1 MEEKLK
7 RHEIREGAFLILYQL
22 LFGTTLEEIDELN
35 AEAFDMAKNEE
46 TNEIVN
52 GVLEHDAEL
61 LEVIAKYSKTRA
73 ASRIAKV
80 NLVILKIAV
89 FEMKYCERVPN
100 AVAINAPVE
109 LAKQYS
115 QKSDSS
121 FINGILSSYMREL
134 DEKKKNSHGYRVAGK
149 PCRFYAYRQRQAV

>member
-52 GVLEHDAEL
+52 GVLEHDKEL

-89 FEMKYCERVPN
+89 YEMKYCERVPN
-100 AVAINAPVE
+100 AVAINEAVE
-109 LAKQYS
+109 LAKKYS

-134 DEKKKNSHGYRVAGK
+134 DGK
-149 PCRFYAYRQRQAV
+149 

>member
-61 LEVIAKYSKTRA
+61 LEVIAKFSKTRA

-89 FEMKYCERVPN
+89 YEMKYCERVPN
-100 AVAINAPVE
+100 AVAINEAVE
-109 LAKQYS
+109 LAKKYS

-134 DEKKKNSHGYRVAGK
+134 DGK
-149 PCRFYAYRQRQAV
+149 

>member
-89 FEMKYCERVPN
+89 YEMKYCERVPN
-100 AVAINAPVE
+100 AVAINEAVE
-109 LAKQYS
+109 LAKKYS

-134 DEKKKNSHGYRVAGK
+134 DGK
-149 PCRFYAYRQRQAV
+149 

>member
-73 ASRIAKV
+73 ALRIAKV

-89 FEMKYCERVPN
+89 YEMKYCERVPN
-100 AVAINAPVE
+100 AVAINEAVE
-109 LAKQYS
+109 LAKKYS

-134 DEKKKNSHGYRVAGK
+134 DGK
-149 PCRFYAYRQRQAV
+149 

>member
-52 GVLEHDAEL
+52 GVLEHDAGL

-89 FEMKYCERVPN
+89 YEMKYCERVPN
-100 AVAINAPVE
+100 AVAINEAVE
-109 LAKQYS
+109 LAKKDS
-115 QKSDSS
+115 QKADSS

-134 DEKKKNSHGYRVAGK
+134 DGK
-149 PCRFYAYRQRQAV
+149 

>member
-80 NLVILKIAV
+80 NRGL
-89 FEMKYCERVPN
+89 
-100 AVAINAPVE
+100 
-109 LAKQYS
+109 
-115 QKSDSS
+115 
-121 FINGILSSYMREL
+121 
-134 DEKKKNSHGYRVAGK
+134 
-149 PCRFYAYRQRQAV
+149 